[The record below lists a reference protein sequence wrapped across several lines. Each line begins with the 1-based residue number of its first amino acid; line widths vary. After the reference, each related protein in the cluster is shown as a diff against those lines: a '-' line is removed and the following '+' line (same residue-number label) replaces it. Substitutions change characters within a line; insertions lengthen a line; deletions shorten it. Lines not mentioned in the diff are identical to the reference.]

1 MIGKRTKERKG
12 HVRHQ
17 EEGKAKGRKDK
28 EQDPRDTKLTE
39 RRVDEGGARE
49 LGAREMRERGA

>member
-1 MIGKRTKERKG
+1 M
-12 HVRHQ
+12 RHQ
-17 EEGKAKGRKDK
+17 EKEKAKGTKDK